1 MALGQAF
8 FSIAVGVGMLLTY
21 GAYLPKEVSLTRA
34 AIWII
39 GADTLVALLAGI
51 VIFPIVFSNGLDPAA
66 GPRLI
71 FVTLPVAFGNMPAG
85 YLIGLLFFVMLF
97 FAAFSTVIA
106 MLEPAVSWL
115 EELKGMSR
123 PKVTFAAGFIA
134 WLVGI
139 AAALSF
145 NVWSDVRLFPSVD
158 ILADKS
164 IFDLVDFF
172 VATLGIPFN
181 AALLS
186 LFAGWKMSRSV
197 LMDELQ
203 LRNPVIVAYLR
214 FTLRYIA
221 PIIIGAIFVE
231 SLLGVPIVDVLSG
244 LFSD

>member
-1 MALGQAF
+1 M
-8 FSIAVGVGMLLTY
+8 
-21 GAYLPKEVSLTRA
+21 RA
-34 AIWII
+34 AVWII
-39 GADTLVALLAGI
+39 SADTLVALLAGI

-71 FVTLPVAFGNMPAG
+71 FVTLPVAFGSMPGG

-115 EELKGMSR
+115 EEHKGMSR
-123 PKVTFAAGFIA
+123 VKVTFASGVAA

-139 AAALSF
+139 TAALSF
-145 NVWSDVRLFPSVD
+145 NVWSDVRLIPSVEL
-158 ILADKS
+158 LADKS
-164 IFDLVDFF
+164 IFDLIDFF

-197 LMDELQ
+197 LMEEMKM
-203 LRNPVIVAYLR
+203 RNPIAVGYMR
-214 FTLRYIA
+214 FTLRFIG
-221 PIIIGAIFVE
+221 PVVIGAIFIE
-231 SLLGVPIVDVLSG
+231 SLLGVSLMDLLTG
-244 LFSD
+244 LFAN